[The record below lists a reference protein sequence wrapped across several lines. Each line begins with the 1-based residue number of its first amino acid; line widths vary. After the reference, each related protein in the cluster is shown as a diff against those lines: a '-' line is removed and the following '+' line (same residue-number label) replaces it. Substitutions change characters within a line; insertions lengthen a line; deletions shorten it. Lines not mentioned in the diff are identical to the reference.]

1 METQRVDLDQPIWNL
16 STFTGRLQYYAWITN
31 PLLSIQSESTL
42 FSAKDLVQKYRAGT
56 EPPGMTVT
64 QIRRAQQLYLSAFH
78 PDTGEL
84 QNVIGRMSFQVPG
97 GMVLIGAMTTFYRS
111 NIAVIFWQW
120 ANQSFNALV
129 NYTNRNAAAD
139 ISKKQLGFAYISAT
153 SCALVTA
160 LGLKAVLSQRASP
173 ILQRFVPFAAVCASN
188 MVNIPLMRQS
198 EIQNGVVVTDEDNN
212 PVAKSKYAAFKG
224 IGQVVF
230 SRIVICSPSM
240 VLLPFL
246 MEKLEKTAFM
256 VRYGRY
262 VNAPFQIL
270 LSGLSLVVMVPVGC
284 ALFNQ
289 RCSITVDKLK
299 IIDSEAYE
307 EVKSR
312 YGDNIPKKL
321 YFNKGL

>member
-1 METQRVDLDQPIWNL
+1 
-16 STFTGRLQYYAWITN
+16 
-31 PLLSIQSESTL
+31 
-42 FSAKDLVQKYRAGT
+42 
-56 EPPGMTVT
+56 
-64 QIRRAQQLYLSAFH
+64 
-78 PDTGEL
+78 
-84 QNVIGRMSFQVPG
+84 
-97 GMVLIGAMTTFYRS
+97 
-111 NIAVIFWQW
+111 
-120 ANQSFNALV
+120 
-129 NYTNRNAAAD
+129 
-139 ISKKQLGFAYISAT
+139 
-153 SCALVTA
+153 
-160 LGLKAVLSQRASP
+160 
-173 ILQRFVPFAAVCASN
+173 

-212 PVAKSKYAAFKG
+212 PVTKSKYAAFKG